1 MTGRPSRFTLAV
13 RITAFA
19 GLVLPAISC
28 RDRAPIGP
36 GLPSQAT
43 LAIAPRFAVAAQA
56 GGPAFFSIRTVHGV
70 LTPVGSGTSYTR
82 DASFIGD
89 TATLDFNVTFP
100 GLTQSYTLAISAT
113 DVAGDTLFRSLG
125 ELIATPGPNAAVT
138 QVLTWVAP
146 DTAVRFLVL
155 LPADS
160 LVLGGDTLRIT
171 ATGVGIAKQLIT
183 PLFVGW
189 TSRDTS
195 VATVVS
201 TGPASARVTG
211 KLIETSVWIVG
222 RTFSGVADSVNLRVA
237 LKVGSVV
244 LAVDTLHVL
253 TGAIATTSAKVL
265 DALGRLLDR
274 PVSFVSLDT
283 NVARVLSSFSVPPT
297 VQVTG
302 VRAGTT
308 RVIASSGGHADTAI
322 VVVDPLPVAL
332 VRLIPDSISVNPG
345 DSARFSVLT
354 LSAKGDT
361 LTGRAV
367 TWATLD
373 PTLISISATGTITAL
388 AVGRVAVTATSEGVT
403 ATAFV
408 NVLTTGTS
416 VVRTVVSP
424 QTLHLLSLGAKAQ
437 LVAQGYSG
445 NGVIVPGRYTW
456 SVRQTLPLL
465 SVDSIGG
472 VTALAIGSAWVV
484 ATEKGGTADS
494 AQVTV
499 TVPLLVAPA
508 ASATPRS
515 SRSSGTVG
523 AYSPAS
529 GATRASATHAV
540 RAPLRAA
547 APRRCLPGSSG
558 CYVAPSRAS
567 HR

>member
-1 MTGRPSRFTLAV
+1 MTGRPSRFKFAV
-13 RITAFA
+13 RFTALGA
-19 GLVLPAISC
+19 LALPAISC
-28 RDRAPIGP
+28 LDRAPIGP

-43 LAIAPRFAVAAQA
+43 LAVAPRFAAAVQP
-56 GGPAFFSIRTVHGV
+56 GGPGFFSIQTVHGV
-70 LTPVGSGTSYTR
+70 LTPVGGGGSYSR

-113 DVAGDTLFRSLG
+113 DAAGDTLFRSLG
-125 ELIATPGPNAAVT
+125 ALIATPGPNAAVT
-138 QVLTWVAP
+138 QVLTYVAP

-171 ATGVGIAKQLIT
+171 ATGVGITKQLIT

-201 TGPASARVTG
+201 TGAASARVTG

-244 LAVDTLHVL
+244 LAVDTLHVVA
-253 TGAIATTSAKVL
+253 GAIATTSAKVF

-283 NVARVLSSFSVPPT
+283 NVARVLSSVAVPPA
-297 VQVTG
+297 VQLTG

-308 RVIASSGGHADTAI
+308 RLIASSGGRADTAI
-322 VVVDPLPVAL
+322 VIVDPAPVAL
-332 VRLIPDSISVNPG
+332 VRLIPDSISLSPG
-345 DSARFSVLT
+345 DSARFNVLT
-354 LSAKGDT
+354 LSAAGDT
-361 LTGRAV
+361 LSGRAV

-403 ATAFV
+403 GTAYV

-472 VTALAIGSAWVV
+472 VTALAVGGAWVV

-508 ASATPRS
+508 ASATRRS
-515 SRSSGTVG
+515 SQSSGTIG
-523 AYSPAS
+523 MFPPAS
-529 GATRASATHAV
+529 GATRASAAEAV
-540 RAPLRAA
+540 RGSQLVAVPRA
-547 APRRCLPGSSG
+547 CLPGSGG
-558 CYVAPSRAS
+558 CYAAPSRAS
-567 HR
+567 H

>member
-113 DVAGDTLFRSLG
+113 DAAGDTLFRSLG
-125 ELIATPGPNAAVT
+125 ELVATPGPNAPVP
-138 QVLTWVAP
+138 QVLTYVAP

-155 LPADS
+155 APADS
-160 LVLGGDTLRIT
+160 LVLGGDTLAIT
-171 ATGVGIAKQLIT
+171 ATGVGITKQLIT

-195 VATVVS
+195 VAIVVS
-201 TGPASARVTG
+201 SGPASARVTG
-211 KLIETSVWIVG
+211 KPVETSVWIVG

-244 LAVDTLHVL
+244 LAVDTLHVVA
-253 TGAIATTSAKVL
+253 GAIATTSARVL

-283 NVARVLSSFSVPPT
+283 NVARVLSSVSVPPA

-302 VRAGTT
+302 IRSGTT
-308 RVIASSGGHADTAI
+308 RLIASSGGRADTAV
-322 VVVDPLPVAL
+322 VVVDPAPVAL
-332 VRLIPDSISVNPG
+332 VRLIPDSISLNPG
-345 DSARFSVLT
+345 DSARFNVLT

-361 LTGRAV
+361 LTGRTV
-367 TWATLD
+367 TWSTLD
-373 PTLISISATGTITAL
+373 PTLVAISATGTITAL
-388 AVGRVAVTATSEGVT
+388 AVVRVAVTATSEGVT
-403 ATAFV
+403 GTAYV

-472 VTALAIGSAWVV
+472 VTALAVGSAWVI

-499 TVPLLVAPA
+499 TVPLLGAPA
-508 ASATPRS
+508 AR
-515 SRSSGTVG
+515 
-523 AYSPAS
+523 
-529 GATRASATHAV
+529 AV
-540 RAPLRAA
+540 RAPRVPAS
-547 APRRCLPGSSG
+547 RRGCLPGSSG
-558 CYVAPSRAS
+558 CYAAARRAS
-567 HR
+567 H

>member
-1 MTGRPSRFTLAV
+1 MTGRPFRFTLAL
-13 RITAFA
+13 RFTAFA
-19 GLVLPAISC
+19 ALALPAISC

-43 LAIAPRFAVAAQA
+43 LAVAPRFAVAAQA
-56 GGPAFFSIRTVHGV
+56 GGPGFFSIRTVHGV
-70 LTPVGSGTSYTR
+70 LTPIGGGTSYSR
-82 DASFIGD
+82 EASFVGD

-100 GLTQSYTLAISAT
+100 GLTQSYTLAITAT
-113 DVAGDTLFRSLG
+113 DIAGNTLFRSLG
-125 ELIATPGPNAAVT
+125 GLIARPGPNAAVT
-138 QVLTWVAP
+138 PVLTWVAP

-160 LVLGGDTLRIT
+160 LVLGGDTLAVT
-171 ATGVGIAKQLIT
+171 ATGVGITKQLIT

-211 KLIETSVWIVG
+211 KLIETRVWIVG
-222 RTFSGVADSVNLRVA
+222 RTFSGVADSVNIRVA

-244 LAVDTLHVL
+244 LAVDTLHVFA
-253 TGAIATTSAKVL
+253 GAIATTSARVL
-265 DALGRLLDR
+265 DALGRPLDR

-283 NVARVLSSFSVPPT
+283 NVARVLSSVSVPPA

-308 RVIASSGGHADTAI
+308 RVIASSGGRADTAI
-322 VVVDPLPVAL
+322 VVVDPAPVAL
-332 VRLIPDSISVNPG
+332 VRLIPDSISLNPG

-354 LSAKGDT
+354 LSANGDT

-367 TWATLD
+367 TWAALN
-373 PTLISISATGTITAL
+373 PTLISISATGTIKAL
-388 AVGRVAVTATSEGVT
+388 AAGRVAVTGTSEGVT
-403 ATAFV
+403 ATGFV
-408 NVLTTGTS
+408 NVLTAGTS
-416 VVRTVVSP
+416 IVRTVVSP
-424 QTLHLLSLGAKAQ
+424 QTLHLLSLGARAQ

-445 NGVIVPGRYTW
+445 NGLIVPGRYSW

-472 VTALAIGSAWVV
+472 VTALAVGSAWVV

-508 ASATPRS
+508 ASPTPRS
-515 SRSSGTVG
+515 ARSSETIGTFPPV
-523 AYSPAS
+523 S
-529 GATRASATHAV
+529 GATRASAPKPV
-540 RAPLRAA
+540 RAPLRAPA
-547 APRRCLPGSSG
+547 RRECLPGSSG
-558 CYVAPSRAS
+558 CYAAPSRAS
-567 HR
+567 H